1 MRVGQTF
8 MQLAMGCV
16 VIVGYSIIV
25 DGVGRECLSHAVVCD
40 VTGVECPY
48 VCVMLW
54 SPGGDSLPA
63 GSWC

>member
-1 MRVGQTF
+1 
-8 MQLAMGCV
+8 MQLTIMCV

-40 VTGVECPY
+40 VTGGECPY
-48 VCVMLW
+48 VSFILG

-63 GSWC
+63 GSWW